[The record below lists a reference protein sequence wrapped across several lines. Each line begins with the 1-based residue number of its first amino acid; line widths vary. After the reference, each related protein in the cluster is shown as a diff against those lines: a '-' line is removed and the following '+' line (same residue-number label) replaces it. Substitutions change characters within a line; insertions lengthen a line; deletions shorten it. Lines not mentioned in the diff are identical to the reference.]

1 MKQGYKSVIMLLL
14 FFSSIVGLQAQEKT
28 VSGTVTDGSGP
39 LPGVTVLIKGTTTG
53 TETDFDGNYTI
64 KAAQGNI
71 LVFSFLG
78 MKTVE
83 RSVGTSSRIDLVMT
97 EDANVLDEVVVVAF
111 GTTTKEAFT
120 GSATVVGAKELALR
134 TVTSPI
140 AAIEGKATGVQFLSA
155 SGQPGSSPSIVI
167 RGVGTL
173 NGSSAPLYIVDGMQF
188 EGSLNSI
195 NQNDVASMTV
205 LKDAASTSLYGSRAA
220 NGVVIITTK
229 SGRKGALKVN
239 FSSQFGVISRAI
251 DDYKTV
257 GAGEYYELAWEAYRN
272 TSTIGGD
279 PALASASIYNRL
291 GYNPFDVAN
300 DQIVGV
306 DGKINPNAN
315 LISKSLNWKDV
326 MERTGTR
333 ENHSISIA
341 GGGENH
347 KVFFSSSYLKETGY
361 VIESDFDRI
370 TTRLNAEFSPKEW
383 LTVGGNINLALTDR
397 HGPTSGGTGSIVNP
411 FNWAL
416 NLAPIYPV
424 YINDQN
430 GNLVLDAAG
439 QPQYDLG
446 TGNAAYNTQSRPYNP
461 GRHGIAELI
470 LNEDIVKHNNVGF
483 RNFAEITLMDGLKAK
498 VAYGRDIQER
508 ITKGYENQVVGDGA
522 PTGRYSETRYRRTVE
537 NFNQILSYNKSF
549 NDVHNVDVTLG
560 HESFD
565 RKYTQL
571 NGIANTQ
578 TATGI
583 YEFANFAAGDN
594 VGGFSTDRTLE
605 GYFARANYNF
615 DSKYYL
621 SASFRRDGTSVF
633 DSDVRWGNFYSVGG
647 SWRID
652 QEEFMS
658 NVSFVNRLKL
668 RASYGEVG
676 NDNLGNFYISQA
688 LYTILSNAGSPGIF
702 WSSTGN
708 SSLTWENQVS
718 WDVALEFGLFNNKLE
733 GSVEF
738 YNKNSVDLLF
748 NQPIPTSEGLN
759 QAPFNIGDM
768 YNRGVEVSLTGN
780 LFKTKDFDWSLTTQV
795 STFKNE
801 ITKLA
806 APSDNGSKR
815 WEVGRS
821 RYDYYIYHWA
831 GVDPANGDSLYY
843 MFEDEVVDGANT
855 GNRIPVLNTDG
866 TQKTTNDYQDAGE
879 AYTGDSSIP
888 DLIGS
893 VSNSLRYK
901 QFTLDFL
908 FTFGVGG
915 KILDGGYSS
924 LMHSGTYG
932 SNLHVDALN
941 AWRAPGDITDVP
953 RLETGNPNQRVGG
966 STRFLTDASYL
977 SLRNVNFGYSF
988 DSDLTNKL
996 KVDNLRLFMTGENLF
1011 ISAKR
1016 KGINPQ
1022 QSLAGTQGG
1031 NSFSPASVFSF
1042 GVNVSF

>member
-39 LPGVTVLIKGTTTG
+39 LPGVSVLIKGTNTG

-64 KAAQGNI
+64 KAAQGNV

-83 RSVGTSSRIDLVMT
+83 RSVGASSRMDLRMT

-120 GSATVVGAKELALR
+120 GSATVIGAKDLALR

-140 AAIEGKATGVQFLSA
+140 AAIEGKATGVQFLSG
-155 SGQPGSSPSIVI
+155 SGAPGSSPSLVI

-173 NGSSAPLYIVDGMQF
+173 NGTTDPLYIIDGVQY
-188 EGSLNSI
+188 EGSLNTL
-195 NQNDVASMTV
+195 NQNDIASMTV

-229 SGRKGALKVN
+229 SGTKGDLKVN
-239 FSSQFGVISRAI
+239 LSTQFGVVSRAI
-251 DDYKTV
+251 DDYQTV
-257 GAGEYYELAWEAYRN
+257 NSGQYYELAWEAYKN
-272 TSTIGGD
+272 TAAVGGD
-279 PALASASIYNRL
+279 PAIASATIYNRL
-291 GYNPFDVAN
+291 GYNPFDVPN
-300 DQIVGV
+300 DQIVGI
-306 DGKINPNAN
+306 DGKLNPNAN
-315 LISKSLNWKDV
+315 LVSKSLNWRDNL
-326 MERTGTR
+326 ERSGTR
-333 ENHSISIA
+333 ENHAISIA
-341 GGGENH
+341 GGGDKH
-347 KVFFSSSYLKETGY
+347 KIFFSSSYLKESGY

-370 TTRLNAEFSPKEW
+370 TTRLNADFTPKEW
-383 LTVGGNINLALTDR
+383 LTIGGNVNLSLTKS
-397 HGPTSGGTGSIVNP
+397 HGPASGGGAIANP

-430 GNLVLDAAG
+430 GSLVLDANG
-439 QPQYDLG
+439 KPQYDLG
-446 TGNAAYNTQSRPYNP
+446 EGNALYNTQTRPYNP
-461 GRHGIAELI
+461 GRHGIAELV
-470 LNEDIVKHNNVGF
+470 LNEEEFRTNNIGF
-483 RNFAEITLMDGLKAK
+483 RNYVEVRLADGLKAK
-498 VAYGRDIQER
+498 LTYGQDIQDY
-508 ITKGYENQVVGDGA
+508 INKSYENQIVGDGA

-537 NFNQILSYNKSF
+537 SFTQVLNYKKSF

-560 HESFD
+560 HESLD
-565 RKYTQL
+565 RNFSNL

-594 VGGFSTDRTLE
+594 VGGFSTDYNLE
-605 GYFARANYNF
+605 GYFARVNYNY
-615 DSKYYL
+615 DNKYYV
-621 SASFRRDGTSVF
+621 SGSFRRDGSSVF
-633 DSDVRWGNFYSVGG
+633 HKDARWGNFFSVGG

-652 QEEFMS
+652 QEDFMN

-688 LYTILSNAGSPGIF
+688 LYSIIPNAGSPGIY

-708 SSLTWENQVS
+708 QLLEWENQVS
-718 WDVALEFGLFNNKLE
+718 WDVALEFGLFDNKLE

-738 YNKNSVDLLF
+738 YNKNTVDLLF

-768 YNRGVEVSLTGN
+768 YNRGVELSLTGN
-780 LFKTKDFDWSLTTQV
+780 FFKTKDFDWSLTAQV

-806 APSDNGSKR
+806 APSNNGSKR

-831 GVDPANGDSLYY
+831 GVNPDNGDSLYY
-843 MFEDEVVDGANT
+843 MFEDDATT
-855 GNRIPVLNTDG
+855 GERVAVLNNDG
-866 TQKTTNDYQDAGE
+866 THKTTNDYQDAGE

-893 VSNSLRYK
+893 ISNSFRYK

-941 AWRAPGDITDVP
+941 AWKAPGDITDVP
-953 RLETGNPNQRVGG
+953 RLETGNPNQRVAG

-977 SLRNVNFGYSF
+977 SLRNVNLGYSF
-988 DSDLTNKL
+988 DNDLTSRL
-996 KVDNLRLFMTGENLF
+996 KVDNLRLFVTGENLF

-1031 NSFSPASVFSF
+1031 NSFSPASVVSL
-1042 GVNVSF
+1042 GVNVAF